1 MTSVFDSPEFNQN
14 LFFPRADRLPVPRGS
29 DELHVEVEPG
39 CRIHLRRYLSP
50 GARFSLLYF
59 HGNGEIVSDYDSLTN
74 YFNTLG
80 SELTVCDYR
89 GYGRSEGTP
98 TLRNGLND
106 AKVVYRHLKDNS
118 KLKSK
123 VCVMGRSLGSAPAI
137 ELCVQFPEIACC
149 VIESGYAT
157 PVPLVERRGLR
168 IDETTPE
175 EDAMFN
181 NSYKIRLVECPLL
194 IMHGE
199 EDFLIHPQE
208 ARLNY
213 ENAGSK
219 HKILDILEGVGHN
232 DMMMA
237 CDNAYFGSLTRFFE
251 KTFV

>member
-29 DELHVEVEPG
+29 DELHVEVELG

-59 HGNGEIVSDYDSLTN
+59 HGNGEIVSDYDSLAN
-74 YFNTLG
+74 HFNTLG

-251 KTFV
+251 KFFV

>member
-59 HGNGEIVSDYDSLTN
+59 HGNGEIVSDYDSLAN
-74 YFNTLG
+74 HFNTLG

-199 EDFLIHPQE
+199 EDFLIYPQE

-251 KTFV
+251 KFFV

>member
-59 HGNGEIVSDYDSLTN
+59 HGNGEIVSDYDSLAN
-74 YFNTLG
+74 RFNTLG

-181 NSYKIRLVECPLL
+181 NSHKIRLIECPLL
-194 IMHGE
+194 IMHGK

-251 KTFV
+251 KFFV

>member
-59 HGNGEIVSDYDSLTN
+59 HGNGEIVSDYDSLAN
-74 YFNTLG
+74 HFNTLG

-137 ELCVQFPEIACC
+137 ELCVQFSEIACC

-181 NSYKIRLVECPLL
+181 NSHKIRLVECPLL

-213 ENAGSK
+213 QNAGSK

-251 KTFV
+251 KIFV

>member
-251 KTFV
+251 KIFV